1 MVSDA
6 PSLLVII
13 TILIMANII
22 IESRLKILHA
32 DLTKPY
38 HSSVTI
44 LEKFSESENPK
55 IEDILYT
62 LLYCIVIM

>member
-32 DLTKPY
+32 ALDNPTSL
-38 HSSVTI
+38 VTR
-44 LEKFSESENPK
+44 LEKFPASEKNIYF
-55 IEDILYT
+55 IEKVL
-62 LLYCIVIM
+62 